1 MDSDLQI
8 QISKKWIVAYT
19 EFSYINYGELR
30 CDSVIIALIKA
41 MNSNLQL
48 VLNESLYE
56 SALA

>member
-1 MDSDLQI
+1 MDSNLQI

-30 CDSVIIALIKA
+30 CDSVIIALKA

-56 SALA
+56 RALA